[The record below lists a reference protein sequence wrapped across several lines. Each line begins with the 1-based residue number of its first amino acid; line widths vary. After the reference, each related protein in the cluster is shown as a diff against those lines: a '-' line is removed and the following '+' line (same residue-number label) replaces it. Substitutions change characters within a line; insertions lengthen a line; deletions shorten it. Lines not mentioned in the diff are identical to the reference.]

1 MKVYRLEYKG
11 TGPFQC
17 GPLLSMS
24 AEEVRQWREWRN
36 NLSLDT
42 VHVTPPQD
50 GLYPVDIEQL
60 FGCQSY
66 EILCWWFDPIIEIA
80 IKYGYQISV
89 YEVEEGEYKIGKNKT
104 QVKFSKNAAKLVEVF
119 NPGTWRK

>member
-1 MKVYRLEYKG
+1 MKVYRLECNG
-11 TGPFQC
+11 VGPFQC

-24 AEEVRQWREWRN
+24 AAEVTKWNQWRW
-36 NLSLDT
+36 NLSTDT
-42 VHVTPPQD
+42 VHATPWDD

-66 EILCWWFDPIIEIA
+66 EILCSWFEPIIKLA
-80 IKYGYQISV
+80 LKHGYQISV

-104 QVKFSKNAAKLVEVF
+104 QVKFSRHAARLIEVY
-119 NPGTWRK
+119 NPKE